1 MLRFFACGQRI
12 LLDSSRDL
20 GPRFGFE
27 DRRCQDVQ
35 IFCAMGGGSATLDPV
50 ADLFHRPTQQH
61 PTASSA
67 HVDLLQSRHP
77 LKVFLGGDCMRRKT

>member
-1 MLRFFACGQRI
+1 MNKLSKHISDMRLRDDLKAGVLCLGQRI

-35 IFCAMGGGSATLDPV
+35 IFLRFLGGGSATPDPV

-61 PTASSA
+61 PAGSA
-67 HVDLLQSRHP
+67 Q
-77 LKVFLGGDCMRRKT
+77 